1 MIRPKLLAL
10 ASLAALAL
18 PASAALAA
26 TGDPALDAF
35 SSICLASPND
45 YLSIVK
51 AADAA
56 GWTETELV
64 PEANDTVSVT
74 DKAAREKSV
83 GDVHLTLLVS
93 RGLRHTKGGDVT
105 EADCKVSTEKPDPGV
120 VDKTKSW
127 LGFAPDSGDATLAVF
142 YVKPGGGQPAHID
155 GGATALNTAMSS
167 GGFSVIKAQQDQSS
181 SILVYTRFSK

>member
-1 MIRPKLLAL
+1 MIRPNLLAL

-18 PASAALAA
+18 PATAALAA

-35 SSICLASPND
+35 QSICLASPND
-45 YLSIVK
+45 YLSVVK

-56 GWTETELV
+56 GWTATELV
-64 PEANDTVSVT
+64 PQTDEAVSVT

-83 GDVHLTLLVS
+83 GDVHMTLLVS
-93 RGLRHTKGGDVT
+93 RGLRHMKDGDVT

-127 LGFAPDSGDATLAVF
+127 LGFAPDGGDATLAVF
-142 YVKPGGGQPAHID
+142 FVRPGGGQPAHIEGGSAALKSAMD
-155 GGATALNTAMSS
+155 G
-167 GGFSVIKAQQDQSS
+167 GGFSVIKAQQDQGS
-181 SILVYTRFSK
+181 SILVYTRYSK